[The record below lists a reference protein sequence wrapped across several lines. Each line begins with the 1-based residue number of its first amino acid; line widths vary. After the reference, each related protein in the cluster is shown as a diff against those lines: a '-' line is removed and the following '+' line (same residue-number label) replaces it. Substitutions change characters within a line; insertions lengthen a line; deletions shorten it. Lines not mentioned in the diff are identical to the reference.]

1 MSADSPVVIG
11 MTTELLDAPWYE
23 GRRRYQLFTD
33 YADCLRAEGAVVF
46 LIPGDTPPTDLPPL
60 LARMDGLL
68 LCGGDDFD
76 LSLLGGPEPLP
87 ECKPI
92 PPEQQNLN
100 LALVRAAMNEDLPLL
115 GICLGMQAMSLAHHS
130 ELIQHIEDGDAHI
143 KGQEHPVS
151 AVPSTKIADLLGTD
165 AIDVRSFHH
174 QAIGKAGDGLVASA
188 WSADGILEAIERPDL
203 AFALGVQWHPERW
216 PDSDASRALFSG
228 FVQAARDY
236 QGKLA

>member
-33 YADCLRAEGAVVF
+33 YADCLRAAGAVVF
-46 LIPGDTPPTDLPPL
+46 LIPGDTSPADLPPL
-60 LARMDGLL
+60 LARMSGVLF
-68 LCGGDDFD
+68 CGGDDFN
-76 LSLLGGPEPLP
+76 LSLLGGPELLP

-92 PPEQQNLN
+92 PPEQQSLN
-100 LALVRAAMNEDLPLL
+100 LALARAAMNQDLPLL

-130 ELIQHIEDGDAHI
+130 ELIQHLEDGEAHL
-143 KGQEHPVS
+143 KGKKHSVS
-151 AVPSTKIADLLGTD
+151 AVPSTKIADLLGTE
-165 AIDVRSFHH
+165 ALDVRSFHH
-174 QAIGKAGDGLVASA
+174 QAIRKAGDGLVTSA

-228 FVQAARDY
+228 FVKAARDY
-236 QGKLA
+236 QGQQA